1 MTKKT
6 DFTFLSSDGKTRLH
20 GIAWIPEDV
29 TPAAVLQI
37 VHGVAEYIGRYDDFA
52 RFLNSHGVI
61 VVGHDHLGH
70 GLSLPEG
77 GTPVYFGDGNTWN
90 TPVDDVYVLH
100 TKLKEQY
107 PHLPLLLMGHS
118 MGSFLSRTYLIR
130 YPGTV
135 KAAILMGTGWQSAAA
150 LTGGLALAGM
160 LKRRNAAATND
171 TVTEL
176 AFGAYNKT
184 FKPNRTDY
192 DWLSADEE
200 NVDAYMADP
209 LCGQDATVG
218 LFYEML
224 NGIRFNQRRGNLE
237 RMDKTMPILL
247 ISGEDDPVGGM
258 GAGVRQT
265 YAEFK
270 RTGIADCTLK
280 LYPGLRHELLNEKA
294 HRDEV
299 YQDIWSWMEEKLK

>member
-1 MTKKT
+1 MTNKT
-6 DFTFLSSDGKTRLH
+6 DFTFLSSDGRTRLH
-20 GIAWIPEDV
+20 GMIWVPEDV
-29 TPAAVLQI
+29 TPVAVLQI
-37 VHGVAEYIGRYDDFA
+37 VHGVAEHIGRYDGFA
-52 RFLNSHGVI
+52 RFLNDHGVI
-61 VVGHDHLGH
+61 VAGHDHLGH
-70 GLSLPEG
+70 GGSLPEG

-100 TKLKEQY
+100 TKLKERY
-107 PHLPLLLMGHS
+107 PQLPLLLMGHS

-192 DWLSADEE
+192 DWLSASDS
-200 NVDAYMADP
+200 NVDSYIADP
-209 LCGQDATVG
+209 LCGGKTSIG

-224 NGIRFNQRRGNLE
+224 GGIRFISTQKNVDSMNLS
-237 RMDKTMPILL
+237 TPVLF
-247 ISGEDDPVGGM
+247 ISGAKDPVGDM
-258 GAGVRQT
+258 GRGVKRAYESFRRAGVRDV
-265 YAEFK
+265 E
-270 RTGIADCTLK
+270 LK
-280 LYPGLRHELLNEKA
+280 LYEGLRHEILNEDCRA
-294 HRDEV
+294 AVCSDL
-299 YQDIWSWMEEKLK
+299 WSWIEKHLH

>member
-200 NVDAYMADP
+200 NVDEYIADP

-224 NGIRFNQRRGNLE
+224 TGIRFNQRRNNLD
-237 RMDKTMPILL
+237 RMDKSMPILL

-270 RTGIADCTLK
+270 RAGITDCTLK
-280 LYPGLRHELLNEKA
+280 LHPGLRHELLNEKVR
-294 HRDEV
+294 RDEV

>member
-1 MTKKT
+1 MTNMT
-6 DFTFLSSDGKTRLH
+6 EFQFLSTDGKTQLH
-20 GIAWIPEDV
+20 GMRWE
-29 TPAAVLQI
+29 PADQPVRAVLQLC
-37 VHGVAEYIGRYDDFA
+37 HGVAEHIARYDAFA
-52 RFLNSHGVI
+52 RYLNGLGI
-61 VVGHDHLGH
+61 AVVGHDHLGH

-200 NVDAYMADP
+200 NVDEYIADP

-224 NGIRFNQRRGNLE
+224 TGIRFNQRRNNLD
-237 RMDKTMPILL
+237 RMDKSMPILL

-270 RTGIADCTLK
+270 RAGITDCTLK

-294 HRDEV
+294 RRDEV